1 MKKSADKQLFFDF
14 DAPLA
19 SPAENTADELA
30 FDIPA
35 AVEEAAPETAA
46 EIPATEEAAPET
58 AAEFPAEV
66 PAAEVE
72 KALPAKP
79 DKFSMLQAVLAYL
92 AQSGAAGAALQ
103 VPCRLRKFQADAAA
117 YYSCYRKRINH
128 LERTLVVDVYT
139 DRNQCLPESAGRA
152 AMLEELS
159 ELRENR
165 TVMESQIRLDEPNL
179 WVEEELFDEF
189 RTFDY
194 SRSTNKEYHKLCR
207 RITSLQQSLYKGTR
221 MEQLARAD
229 VADYLVMAVPEGMLN
244 EKEIPDGWGLW
255 YIMPDKSVKVAINP
269 ALQECSSESRLHL
282 VQNIGHAALNCVLFA
297 NGIKIKSNNKAR
309 FTRPPRARRK

>member
-1 MKKSADKQLFFDF
+1 MKKSSDKQLFFDF
-14 DAPLA
+14 DAPVAAAPVNETVEANLSDLLEA
-19 SPAENTADELA
+19 AEPVELSAENAATPDAVPEPVVETL
-30 FDIPA
+30 PETP
-35 AVEEAAPETAA
+35 AVEDNRKLDR
-46 EIPATEEAAPET
+46 
-58 AAEFPAEV
+58 F
-66 PAAEVE
+66 
-72 KALPAKP
+72 AL
-79 DKFSMLQAVLAYL
+79 LQAALAYL

-103 VPCRLRKFQADAAA
+103 VPCRLRKFQADVAA

-139 DRNQCLPESAGRA
+139 DRKQCLPESAGRG

-159 ELRENR
+159 ELREKR
-165 TVMESQIRLDEPNL
+165 TVMEQSIRVEEPDL

-207 RITSLQQSLYKGTR
+207 RINSLQQSLYKGTR

-229 VADYLVMAVPEGMLN
+229 VADYLVMAVPENMLS

-255 YIMPDKSVKVAINP
+255 YIMPDKSVKVVVNP

-297 NGIKIKSNNKAR
+297 NGVKLKSNNKVR

>member
-1 MKKSADKQLFFDF
+1 MNKSSDKQLFFDF
-14 DAPLA
+14 DAPVAAAPVNETVEENLSDLLEA
-19 SPAENTADELA
+19 TEPVELSVENAATPDAVPEPVAETLPET
-30 FDIPA
+30 P
-35 AVEEAAPETAA
+35 AVEEPHKLDR
-46 EIPATEEAAPET
+46 
-58 AAEFPAEV
+58 F
-66 PAAEVE
+66 
-72 KALPAKP
+72 AL
-79 DKFSMLQAVLAYL
+79 LQAALAYL

-103 VPCRLRKFQADAAA
+103 VPCRLRKFQADVAA

-139 DRNQCLPESAGRA
+139 ERKQCLPESAGRG

-159 ELRENR
+159 ELREKR
-165 TVMESQIRLDEPNL
+165 TAMEQVIRIEEPNL

-207 RITSLQQSLYKGTR
+207 RINSLQQSLYKGTR

-229 VADYLVMAVPEGMLN
+229 VADYLVMAVPENMLS

-255 YIMPDKSVKVAINP
+255 YIMPDKSVKVVVNP

-297 NGIKIKSNNKAR
+297 NGVKLKSNNKVR

>member
-1 MKKSADKQLFFDF
+1 MKKSSDNQLFFDF

-19 SPAENTADELA
+19 SQAELDFSPVAE
-30 FDIPA
+30 
-35 AVEEAAPETAA
+35 PENVA
-46 EIPATEEAAPET
+46 EIPPEESPVVECIAET
-58 AAEFPAEV
+58 VETPADDSL
-66 PAAEVE
+66 
-72 KALPAKP
+72 KNAKP
-79 DKFSMLQAVLAYL
+79 DKFGMLQAVLAYL
-92 AQSGAAGAALQ
+92 AQSDASGAALQ
-103 VPCRLRKFQADAAA
+103 VPCRLKKFQADVAA

-139 DRNQCLPESAGRA
+139 ERKQCLPESAGRA
-152 AMLEELS
+152 AMLDELAD
-159 ELRENR
+159 LREKR
-165 TVMESQIRLDEPNL
+165 SAMEQQIRIDEPDL

-207 RITSLQQSLYKGTR
+207 RIASLQQSLYKGTR

-229 VADYLVMAVPEGMLN
+229 VADYLVMAVPEGMLC
-244 EKEIPDGWGLW
+244 EKEIPDNWGLW
-255 YIMPDKSVKVAINP
+255 YILPDKSVKVVVNP

-282 VQNIGHAALNCVLFA
+282 VQNIGHAALHCVLFA
-297 NGIKIKSNNKAR
+297 NGVKIKSNNKAS

>member
-1 MKKSADKQLFFDF
+1 MNKSSDKQLFFDF
-14 DAPLA
+14 DAPVAAAPVNETVEENA
-19 SPAENTADELA
+19 SDLFEAVETVELSVENAATPDAVPEPVAET
-30 FDIPA
+30 IPEIP
-35 AVEEAAPETAA
+35 AVEEPHKLDR
-46 EIPATEEAAPET
+46 
-58 AAEFPAEV
+58 F
-66 PAAEVE
+66 
-72 KALPAKP
+72 AL
-79 DKFSMLQAVLAYL
+79 LQAALAYL

-103 VPCRLRKFQADAAA
+103 VPCRLRKFQADVAA

-139 DRNQCLPESAGRA
+139 ERKQCLPESAGRG

-159 ELRENR
+159 ELREKR
-165 TVMESQIRLDEPNL
+165 TAMEQVIRIEEPDL

-207 RITSLQQSLYKGTR
+207 RINSLQQSLYKGTR

-229 VADYLVMAVPEGMLN
+229 VADYLVMAVPENMLS

-255 YIMPDKSVKVAINP
+255 YIMPDKSVKVVVNP

-297 NGIKIKSNNKAR
+297 NGVKIKSNNKAR

>member
-1 MKKSADKQLFFDF
+1 MKKSSDKQLFFDF
-14 DAPLA
+14 DAPVAAVPVNETVEENLSDLLEA
-19 SPAENTADELA
+19 AEPVELSAENAATPDAVPEPVAETL
-30 FDIPA
+30 PETP
-35 AVEEAAPETAA
+35 AVEDNRKLDR
-46 EIPATEEAAPET
+46 
-58 AAEFPAEV
+58 F
-66 PAAEVE
+66 
-72 KALPAKP
+72 AL
-79 DKFSMLQAVLAYL
+79 LQAALAYL

-103 VPCRLRKFQADAAA
+103 VPCRLRKFQADVAA

-139 DRNQCLPESAGRA
+139 DRKQCLPESAGRG

-159 ELRENR
+159 ELREKR
-165 TVMESQIRLDEPNL
+165 TVMEQSIRVEEPDL

-207 RITSLQQSLYKGTR
+207 RINSLQQSLYKGTR

-229 VADYLVMAVPEGMLN
+229 VADYLVMAVPENMLS

-255 YIMPDKSVKVAINP
+255 YIMPDKSVKVVVNP

-297 NGIKIKSNNKAR
+297 NGVKLKSNNKVR

>member
-1 MKKSADKQLFFDF
+1 MKKSSDKQLFFDF
-14 DAPLA
+14 DAPVAAAPVNETVEENLSDLLEA
-19 SPAENTADELA
+19 AEPVELSVENA
-30 FDIPA
+30 ATPDAVPEPVA
-35 AVEEAAPETAA
+35 ETLPETPAVEDNRKLDR
-46 EIPATEEAAPET
+46 
-58 AAEFPAEV
+58 F
-66 PAAEVE
+66 
-72 KALPAKP
+72 AL
-79 DKFSMLQAVLAYL
+79 LQAALAYL

-103 VPCRLRKFQADAAA
+103 VPCRLRKFQADVAA

-139 DRNQCLPESAGRA
+139 DRKQCLPESAGRG

-159 ELRENR
+159 ELREKR
-165 TVMESQIRLDEPNL
+165 TVMEQSIRVEEPDL

-207 RITSLQQSLYKGTR
+207 RINSLQQSLYKGTR

-229 VADYLVMAVPEGMLN
+229 VADYLVMAVPENMLS

-255 YIMPDKSVKVAINP
+255 YIMPDKSVKVVVNP

-297 NGIKIKSNNKAR
+297 NGVKLKSNNKVR

>member
-1 MKKSADKQLFFDF
+1 MKKSSDNQLFFDF

-19 SPAENTADELA
+19 SQAELDFSPVAE
-30 FDIPA
+30 
-35 AVEEAAPETAA
+35 PENVA
-46 EIPATEEAAPET
+46 EIPPEEAPVVECIAEAVET
-58 AAEFPAEV
+58 PADDSL
-66 PAAEVE
+66 
-72 KALPAKP
+72 KNAKP
-79 DKFSMLQAVLAYL
+79 DKFGMLQAVLAYL
-92 AQSGAAGAALQ
+92 AQSDASGAALQ
-103 VPCRLRKFQADAAA
+103 VPCRLKKFQADVAA

-139 DRNQCLPESAGRA
+139 ERKQCLPESAGRA
-152 AMLEELS
+152 AMLDELAD
-159 ELRENR
+159 LREKR
-165 TVMESQIRLDEPNL
+165 SAMEQQIRIDEPDL

-221 MEQLARAD
+221 MEQLAKAD
-229 VADYLVMAVPEGMLN
+229 VADYLVMAVPENMLS
-244 EKEIPDGWGLW
+244 EKEIPDSWGLW
-255 YIMPDKSVKVAINP
+255 YIMPDKSVKVVVNP

-297 NGIKIKSNNKAR
+297 NGVKIKSNNKAR

>member
-1 MKKSADKQLFFDF
+1 MKKSSDKQLFFDF
-14 DAPLA
+14 DAPV
-19 SPAENTADELA
+19 
-30 FDIPA
+30 A
-35 AVEEAAPETAA
+35 AVPVNETVEENLSDLLEAAEPVELSVENAATPDAVPEPVAETLPET
-46 EIPATEEAAPET
+46 PA
-58 AAEFPAEV
+58 
-66 PAAEVE
+66 VE
-72 KALPAKP
+72 DNRKLDRFAL
-79 DKFSMLQAVLAYL
+79 LYL

-103 VPCRLRKFQADAAA
+103 VPCRLRKFQADVAA

-139 DRNQCLPESAGRA
+139 DRKQCLPESAGRG

-159 ELRENR
+159 ELREKR
-165 TVMESQIRLDEPNL
+165 TVMEQSIRVEEPDL

-207 RITSLQQSLYKGTR
+207 RINSLQQSLYKGTR

-229 VADYLVMAVPEGMLN
+229 VADYLVMAVPENMLS

-255 YIMPDKSVKVAINP
+255 YIMPDKSVKVVVNP

-297 NGIKIKSNNKAR
+297 NGVKLKSNNKVR

>member
-1 MKKSADKQLFFDF
+1 MKKSSDKQLFFDF
-14 DAPLA
+14 DAPVAAAPVNETVEENLSDLLEA
-19 SPAENTADELA
+19 AEPVELSVENA
-30 FDIPA
+30 ATPDAVPEPVA
-35 AVEEAAPETAA
+35 ETLPETPAVEEPHKLDR
-46 EIPATEEAAPET
+46 
-58 AAEFPAEV
+58 F
-66 PAAEVE
+66 
-72 KALPAKP
+72 AL
-79 DKFSMLQAVLAYL
+79 LQAALAYL

-103 VPCRLRKFQADAAA
+103 VPCRLRKFQADVAA

-139 DRNQCLPESAGRA
+139 ERKQCLPESAGRG

-159 ELRENR
+159 ELREKR
-165 TVMESQIRLDEPNL
+165 TVMEQAIRIEEPDL

-207 RITSLQQSLYKGTR
+207 RINSLQQSLYKGTR

-229 VADYLVMAVPEGMLN
+229 VADYLVMAVPENMLS

-255 YIMPDKSVKVAINP
+255 YIMPDKSVKVVVNP

-297 NGIKIKSNNKAR
+297 NGVKLKSNNKVR

>member
-1 MKKSADKQLFFDF
+1 MKKSSDKQLFFDF
-14 DAPLA
+14 DAPVAAAPVNETVEENA
-19 SPAENTADELA
+19 SDLFEAVETVELPTEVEAVTTPEPVAEVVAEPVPE
-30 FDIPA
+30 IP
-35 AVEEAAPETAA
+35 AVEEPHKLDR
-46 EIPATEEAAPET
+46 
-58 AAEFPAEV
+58 F
-66 PAAEVE
+66 
-72 KALPAKP
+72 AL
-79 DKFSMLQAVLAYL
+79 LQAALAYL

-103 VPCRLRKFQADAAA
+103 VPCRLRKFQADVAA

-139 DRNQCLPESAGRA
+139 ERKQCLPESAGRG

-159 ELRENR
+159 ELREKR
-165 TVMESQIRLDEPNL
+165 TAMEQVIRIEEPNL

-207 RITSLQQSLYKGTR
+207 RINSLQQSLYKGTR

-229 VADYLVMAVPEGMLN
+229 VADYLVMAVPENMLS

-255 YIMPDKSVKVAINP
+255 YIMPDKSVKVVVNP

-297 NGIKIKSNNKAR
+297 NGVKLKSNNKVR

>member
-1 MKKSADKQLFFDF
+1 MKKSSDKQLFFDF
-14 DAPLA
+14 DAPVAAAPVNETVEENLSDLLEA
-19 SPAENTADELA
+19 AEPVELSVENA
-30 FDIPA
+30 ATPDAVPEPVA
-35 AVEEAAPETAA
+35 ETLPETPAVEDNRKLDR
-46 EIPATEEAAPET
+46 
-58 AAEFPAEV
+58 F
-66 PAAEVE
+66 
-72 KALPAKP
+72 AL
-79 DKFSMLQAVLAYL
+79 LQAALAYL

-103 VPCRLRKFQADAAA
+103 VPCRLRKFQADVAA

-139 DRNQCLPESAGRA
+139 DRKQCLPESAGRG

-159 ELRENR
+159 ELREKR
-165 TVMESQIRLDEPNL
+165 TVMEQSIRIEEPDL

-207 RITSLQQSLYKGTR
+207 RINSLQQSLYKGTR

-229 VADYLVMAVPEGMLN
+229 VADYLVMAVPENMLS

-255 YIMPDKSVKVAINP
+255 YIMPDKSVKVVVNP

-297 NGIKIKSNNKAR
+297 NGVKLKSNNKVR

>member
-1 MKKSADKQLFFDF
+1 MKKSSDKQLFFDF
-14 DAPLA
+14 DAPV
-19 SPAENTADELA
+19 
-30 FDIPA
+30 A
-35 AVEEAAPETAA
+35 AVPVNETVEETLSDLLEAAEPVELSVENAATPDAVPEPVAETLPET
-46 EIPATEEAAPET
+46 PA
-58 AAEFPAEV
+58 
-66 PAAEVE
+66 VE
-72 KALPAKP
+72 DNRKLDRFAL
-79 DKFSMLQAVLAYL
+79 LQAALAYL

-103 VPCRLRKFQADAAA
+103 VPCRLRKFQADVAA

-139 DRNQCLPESAGRA
+139 DRKQCLPESAGRG

-159 ELRENR
+159 ELREKR
-165 TVMESQIRLDEPNL
+165 TVMEQSIRIEEPDL

-207 RITSLQQSLYKGTR
+207 RINSLQQSLYKGTR

-229 VADYLVMAVPEGMLN
+229 VADYLVMAVPENMLS

-255 YIMPDKSVKVAINP
+255 YIMPDKSVKVVVNP

-297 NGIKIKSNNKAR
+297 NGVKLKSNNKVR

>member
-19 SPAENTADELA
+19 FQAD
-30 FDIPA
+30 
-35 AVEEAAPETAA
+35 VAPEELNSENPVQEEPISGIAV
-46 EIPATEEAAPET
+46 TENQPET
-58 AAEFPAEV
+58 TERTAIPEAVQSDPEPA
-66 PAAEVE
+66 
-72 KALPAKP
+72 KTSKP
-79 DKFSMLQAVLAYL
+79 DKFGMLQAVLAYL
-92 AQSGAAGAALQ
+92 AQSNAAGAALQ
-103 VPCRLRKFQADAAA
+103 VPCRLKKFQADVAA

-139 DRNQCLPESAGRA
+139 ERKQCLPESAGRS
-152 AMLEELS
+152 AMLEELAS
-159 ELRENR
+159 LREKR
-165 TVMESQIRLDEPNL
+165 ADMEKQIRIDEPDL

-221 MEQLARAD
+221 MEQLAKSD
-229 VADYLVMAVPEGMLN
+229 VADYLVIAVPENMLS
-244 EKEIPDGWGLW
+244 EKEIPDSWGLW
-255 YIMPDKSVKVAINP
+255 YIMPDKSVKVAVNP

-297 NGIKIKSNNKAR
+297 NGVKIKSNNKAR

>member
-1 MKKSADKQLFFDF
+1 MKKTSENQLFFDF

-19 SPAENTADELA
+19 PVPEPT
-30 FDIPA
+30 IPGSGLI
-35 AVEEAAPETAA
+35 AA
-46 EIPATEEAAPET
+46 EPPEQAIEEV
-58 AAEFPAEV
+58 AEV
-66 PAAEVE
+66 VEAMPRKVE
-72 KALPAKP
+72 K
-79 DKFSMLQAVLAYL
+79 FFILQAVLAYL

-103 VPCRLRKFQADAAA
+103 VPCRLRKFQADVAA

-139 DRNQCLPESAGRA
+139 ARNQCLPESAGRSA
-152 AMLEELS
+152 ILEELTA
-159 ELRENR
+159 LRDKRVE
-165 TVMESQIRLDEPNL
+165 MEAQIRIAEPTL

-194 SRSTNKEYHKLCR
+194 TRSTNKEYHKLCR
-207 RITSLQQSLYKGTR
+207 RIASLQQSLYKGTR
-221 MEQLARAD
+221 MEQLAKAD
-229 VADYLVMAVPEGMLN
+229 VADYLVMAVPENLLS

-255 YIMPDKSVKVAINP
+255 YILPDKSVKVIVNP

-297 NGIKIKSNNKAR
+297 HGIKLKSNNKVR

>member
-1 MKKSADKQLFFDF
+1 MKKSSDKQLFFDF

-19 SPAENTADELA
+19 SQAELDFSPVEEPQTVVQQPVEVPAESISETPAVAPEAVPETA
-30 FDIPA
+30 PA
-35 AVEEAAPETAA
+35 AV
-46 EIPATEEAAPET
+46 PA
-58 AAEFPAEV
+58 
-66 PAAEVE
+66 VE
-72 KALPAKP
+72 KSAKP
-79 DKFSMLQAVLAYL
+79 DKFGMLQAVLAYL
-92 AQSGAAGAALQ
+92 AQSDASGAALQ
-103 VPCRLRKFQADAAA
+103 VPCRLKKFQADVAA

-139 DRNQCLPESAGRA
+139 ERKQCLPESAGRS
-152 AMLEELS
+152 AMLEELAD
-159 ELRENR
+159 LREKR
-165 TVMESQIRLDEPNL
+165 SAMEQLIRINEPDL

-207 RITSLQQSLYKGTR
+207 RITSLQRSLYKGTR

-229 VADYLVMAVPEGMLN
+229 VADYLVMAVPENMLT
-244 EKEIPDGWGLW
+244 EKEIPDSWGLW
-255 YIMPDKSVKVAINP
+255 YIMPDKSVKVVVNP

-297 NGIKIKSNNKAR
+297 NGVKIKSNNKAK

>member
-1 MKKSADKQLFFDF
+1 MKKSSDNQLFFDF

-19 SPAENTADELA
+19 SQAELD
-30 FDIPA
+30 FSS
-35 AVEEAAPETAA
+35 
-46 EIPATEEAAPET
+46 
-58 AAEFPAEV
+58 
-66 PAAEVE
+66 AAEVE
-72 KALPAKP
+72 NIAETPAKIPAEAPAVECIAEVTETLPEPEKVSKP
-79 DKFSMLQAVLAYL
+79 DKFGMLQAVLAYL
-92 AQSGAAGAALQ
+92 AQSDASGAALQ
-103 VPCRLRKFQADAAA
+103 VPCRLKKFQADVAA

-139 DRNQCLPESAGRA
+139 ERKQCLPESAGRA
-152 AMLEELS
+152 AMLDELA
-159 ELRENR
+159 ELREKR
-165 TVMESQIRLDEPNL
+165 SAMEQEIRIDEPDL

-221 MEQLARAD
+221 MEQLAKAD
-229 VADYLVMAVPEGMLN
+229 VADYLVMAVPENMLS
-244 EKEIPDGWGLW
+244 EKEIPDSWGLW
-255 YIMPDKSVKVAINP
+255 YIMPDKSVKVVVNP

-297 NGIKIKSNNKAR
+297 NGVKIKSNNKAR

>member
-1 MKKSADKQLFFDF
+1 MNKSSDKQLFFDF
-14 DAPLA
+14 DAPVAAAPVTETVEENSSDLLEA
-19 SPAENTADELA
+19 VEAVELSAETAATPEPVVEVVA
-30 FDIPA
+30 ETVPEIP
-35 AVEEAAPETAA
+35 AVEEAR
-46 EIPATEEAAPET
+46 
-58 AAEFPAEV
+58 
-66 PAAEVE
+66 
-72 KALPAKP
+72 KL
-79 DKFSMLQAVLAYL
+79 DRFSLLQAALAYL

-103 VPCRLRKFQADAAA
+103 VPCRLRKFQADVAA

-139 DRNQCLPESAGRA
+139 ERKQCLPESAGRG
-152 AMLEELS
+152 AMLDELS
-159 ELRENR
+159 ELREKR
-165 TVMESQIRLDEPNL
+165 TAMEQSIRIDEPGL

-229 VADYLVMAVPEGMLN
+229 VADYLVMAVPENMLS

-255 YIMPDKSVKVAINP
+255 YIMPDKSVKVVVNP

-297 NGIKIKSNNKAR
+297 NGVKLKSNNKVR

>member
-1 MKKSADKQLFFDF
+1 MKKSSDKQLFFDF
-14 DAPLA
+14 DAPV
-19 SPAENTADELA
+19 
-30 FDIPA
+30 A
-35 AVEEAAPETAA
+35 AVPVNETVEENASDLFEAVETV
-46 EIPATEEAAPET
+46 ELPT
-58 AAEFPAEV
+58 
-66 PAAEVE
+66 EVE
-72 KALPAKP
+72 AVTTPEPVVEGIAETVPEITAVEDNRKLDRFAL
-79 DKFSMLQAVLAYL
+79 LQAALAYL

-103 VPCRLRKFQADAAA
+103 VPCRLRKFQADVAA

-139 DRNQCLPESAGRA
+139 DRKQCLPESAGRG

-159 ELRENR
+159 ELREKR
-165 TVMESQIRLDEPNL
+165 TVMEQSIRIEEPDL

-207 RITSLQQSLYKGTR
+207 RINSLQQSLYKGTR

-229 VADYLVMAVPEGMLN
+229 VADYLVMAVPENMLS

-255 YIMPDKSVKVAINP
+255 YIMPDKSVKVVVNP

-297 NGIKIKSNNKAR
+297 NGVKIKSNNKAR

>member
-19 SPAENTADELA
+19 SPVENVAEELFA
-30 FDIPA
+30 GSP
-35 AVEEAAPETAA
+35 AVEAPVVEVVAETPVLDVPVA
-46 EIPATEEAAPET
+46 EVAVETPAV
-58 AAEFPAEV
+58 V
-66 PAAEVE
+66 PAAEPE
-72 KALPAKP
+72 KTLPAKP

-92 AQSGAAGAALQ
+92 AQSGASGVALQ

-139 DRNQCLPESAGRA
+139 DRNQCLPESAGHA
-152 AMLEELS
+152 AMLEELA
-159 ELRENR
+159 ELREKR
-165 TVMESQIRLDEPNL
+165 TLMEAQIRIDEPDL

-255 YIMPDKSVKVAINP
+255 YIMPDKSVKVAVNP
-269 ALQECSSESRLHL
+269 ALQECSSDSRLHL

-297 NGIKIKSNNKAR
+297 NGVKIKSNNKAR